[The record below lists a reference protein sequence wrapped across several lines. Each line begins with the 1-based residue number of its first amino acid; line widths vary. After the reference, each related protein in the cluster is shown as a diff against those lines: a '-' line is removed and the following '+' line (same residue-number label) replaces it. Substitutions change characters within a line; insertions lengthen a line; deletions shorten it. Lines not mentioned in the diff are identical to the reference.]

1 MRKTLHREDGIDS
14 LVGKFRRYELDEHSK
29 VHKHWSN
36 KKKKIMPFNGLE
48 KQHSLERVTR
58 WISQAT

>member
-48 KQHSLERVTR
+48 K
-58 WISQAT
+58 